1 MGRAGSDKTRGLP
14 LPSSATTSLRLEKQ
28 FTGENVN
35 TWGDRLN
42 TAFDLLDDA
51 IAGIV
56 TVALTA
62 NAALTSTNYVEDQ
75 ARYAMVKFTGGG
87 PYTVTIPSVAKQ
99 YRIWNACTSAVTLT
113 TGSGTTV
120 VVDADDIW
128 DVLCD
133 GTNVKALGFD
143 GVGLKD
149 YIDSVV
155 VGGGA
160 SLPSLTGNS
169 GKWLTNNGTIAQW
182 AYPTTSSLSDIATYT
197 AARKAEAIAFSI
209 VF

>member
-1 MGRAGSDKTRGLP
+1 M
-14 LPSSATTSLRLEKQ
+14 PSSATTSLRLEKQ

-35 TWGDRLN
+35 TWGERLN
-42 TAFDLLDDA
+42 TNFDLLDQA

-56 TVALTA
+56 TVALTG
-62 NAALTSTNYVEDQ
+62 NVSLTSTNYVADQ
-75 ARYAMVKFTGGG
+75 ARYSAVKFTGTG

-99 YRIWNACTSAVTLT
+99 YRIWNAMSAAVTIT
-113 TGSGTTV
+113 TGAGDTAVIAAS
-120 VVDADDIW
+120 DI
-128 DVLCD
+128 VSVFCD
-133 GTNVKALGFD
+133 GTNVKAD
-143 GVGLKD
+143 GYGGVSLKD

-160 SLPSLTGNS
+160 SLPSLTANS

-197 AARKAEAIAFSI
+197 AARQAEAIAFSI